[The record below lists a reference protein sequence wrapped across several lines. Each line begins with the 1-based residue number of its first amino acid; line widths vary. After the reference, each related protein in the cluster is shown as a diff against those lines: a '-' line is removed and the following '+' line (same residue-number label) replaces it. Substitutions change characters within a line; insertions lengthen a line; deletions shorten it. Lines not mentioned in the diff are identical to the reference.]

1 MLIRVFPIP
10 HKEDTSIL
18 ELFLSSSYDSA
29 VEEGAMFYLV
39 EKKPIIAH
47 IGVVGDS
54 AK

>member
-18 ELFLSSSYDSA
+18 ELFLSSYDSA